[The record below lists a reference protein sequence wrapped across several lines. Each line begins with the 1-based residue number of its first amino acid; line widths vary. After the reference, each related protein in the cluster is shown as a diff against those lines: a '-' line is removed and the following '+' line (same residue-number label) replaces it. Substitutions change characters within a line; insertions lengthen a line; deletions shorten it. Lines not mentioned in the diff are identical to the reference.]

1 LKRFPKEAWEP
12 EEEGYP
18 AVIDIHGPNVLK
30 KFAPV
35 KLSTNRSNDSYN
47 VSLDVTT
54 DGQVKRL
61 KSSNSDTGSH
71 LKRRLTIK
79 SKRSAHL

>member
-1 LKRFPKEAWEP
+1 M
-12 EEEGYP
+12 
-18 AVIDIHGPNVLK
+18 IDIHGSNVLK
-30 KFAPV
+30 KFVPARIN
-35 KLSTNRSNDSYN
+35 TNRSNDSYN

-79 SKRSAHL
+79 SKKGNTVM